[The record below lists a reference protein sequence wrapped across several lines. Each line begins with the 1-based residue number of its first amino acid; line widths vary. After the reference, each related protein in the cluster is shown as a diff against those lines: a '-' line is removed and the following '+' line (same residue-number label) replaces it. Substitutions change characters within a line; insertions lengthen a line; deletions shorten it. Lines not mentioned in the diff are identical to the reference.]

1 MRLDVGSIAVATLLC
16 STVDAFWRLPC
27 GAPVVVERMDPI
39 VNPGIVSS
47 HVHTIMGS
55 DAINFT
61 NTFNSLRAAD
71 CTTCQVTEDLSNY
84 WTPNLWFQHPN
95 GSFTSVPQIGG
106 MLVYYLQRYNS
117 QTDTEL
123 VAFPD
128 GFRMVAGNP
137 MLRSYYPSLEQ
148 RAISWMC
155 INYVAQSL
163 EKPYF
168 PLTYCPQGLRAQVF
182 FPSCWDGVNL
192 DSANHKS
199 HVAYPSNMNSG
210 TCPPTH
216 PIRLISLFYEV
227 MFDVAQFS
235 SLWTPD
241 GVSQPFVLANGD
253 PTGYG
258 LHGDF
263 MNGWNR
269 DVLQRAID
277 NCTDMSGDINV
288 CEVFDG
294 MLQTTQEMSS
304 CVAYPQVVEDVSG
317 TLDELPGCNP
327 VQSGGYPSA
336 MATMPVCTL
345 KPETMSKD
353 EAEYEE
359 FLLSPHPVNYTGWHY
374 LGCYSDSSSRTLPKQ
389 TWLPAITTPSE
400 SCMDAC
406 AAAGY
411 TLAGLEY
418 YGQCFCGNTLP
429 PTAGAARPE
438 GECWMPCTG
447 NSTQICGGD
456 WRLSIYQVG
465 AGKKFTWKPEVKTT
479 RTVSYSVSPSPPV
492 LTTASSTVKTTGSS
506 MKASSTTAKG
516 SSTVGTVTASA
527 GAKAASTASTSKG
540 SSTSSASAP
549 SSASVSL
556 ASCTINCG
564 SNSCCPSTSN
574 GQQCYNPSVY
584 TCIFE
589 TSGTGKVTLCSFGM
603 DACNGGCFD
612 PSKYRCEGGKLK
624 QGAAST
630 SASSSMAASSIK
642 ASSVKVSSSV
652 ESLSSVKT
660 SVQSS
665 AKASTTKTTS
675 KKASSTAKTSVK
687 TTSSTKASTKVSATS
702 SVKSTV
708 NLSGLS
714 AAAVAVSTKTSSVR
728 STSKTTSSSKLKV
741 SSVKA
746 SSTKATLTAVSTAK
760 TSAKTSSIKASSTVK
775 SAAKTSSVKS
785 TSAKATSVVSPS
797 ALLLA
802 AQQTTGSFSSRKS
815 TSSVKTASSTK
826 KASLTDVTSTQTH
839 TTTTWT
845 TDTTVWVDPSTSSNK
860 STSTKVSSVKSSSSS
875 IKATSS
881 VKATATAKSSV
892 KNSSTSKVSP
902 SGAKSSTTSP
912 RTSSSSAAKSTTST
926 NVSSS
931 VKSVTTSISSTT
943 RKATSSA
950 AKTSSSAVKSA
961 SSTSASVSMKAT
973 SSSKTSSATT
983 KAASSV
989 AKDINLS
996 VKSSTTT
1003 TKASTMTSM
1012 SAVTS
1017 ASSVKSTAASSTTSS
1032 ATPATSS
1039 ASATFISQM
1048 LTMHNNYRAAHSAQ
1062 PLAWNKNLE
1071 KYAQNIASTCAF
1083 GDSGG
1088 SYGENMGLGTNS
1100 NPGYYLQKWYNEQ
1113 NFYDYDTPTG
1123 YSAKTE
1129 HFTQVV
1135 WNTTTQVGCAFATNC
1150 GSVGPYYYPY
1160 LLVCEYWRAGNVNNT
1175 GSDRATNPW
1184 KWYKT
1189 NVLPSA

>member
-1 MRLDVGSIAVATLLC
+1 MRLDVGFIPVATLLC

-39 VNPGIVSS
+39 VNPGLVSS

-155 INYVAQSL
+155 INYAAQSL

-168 PLTYCPQGLRAQVF
+168 PLTYCPHGLRAQVF

-304 CVAYPQVVEDVSG
+304 CVAYPQVIEDVSG

-327 VQSGGYPSA
+327 IQSGGYPSA

-345 KPETMSKD
+345 KPETLSKD

-359 FLLSPHPVNYTGWHY
+359 FLLSPHPVNHTGWHY
-374 LGCYSDSSSRTLPKQ
+374 LGCYNDSSSRTLPKQ
-389 TWLPAITTPSE
+389 TWLPATTKPSE

-418 YGQCFCGNTLP
+418 YGQCFCGNSLANGGIP
-429 PTAGAARPE
+429 RPDQ
-438 GECWMPCTG
+438 ECWMPCSG
-447 NSTQICGGD
+447 NSTQTCGGD
-456 WRLSIYQVG
+456 WRLTVYQVG
-465 AGKKFTWKPEVKTT
+465 AGKKFTWMPEVKTT
-479 RTVSYSVSPSPPV
+479 RTVSYSVIPSPPV
-492 LTTASSTVKTTGSS
+492 LTTATSTVKTTGSS
-506 MKASSTTAKG
+506 LKVSSTAAKG
-516 SSTVGTVTASA
+516 SSMVGTATGSA
-527 GAKAASTASTSKG
+527 GAKAVSTASTITS
-540 SSTSSASAP
+540 SSTSLASSASAV
-549 SSASVSL
+549 SSS

-589 TSGTGKVTLCSFGM
+589 TSSTGKVTLCSFGM

-612 PSKYRCEGGKLK
+612 PSKYRCEGGTLK

-630 SASSSMAASSIK
+630 SASSSLAVSSSK
-642 ASSVKVSSSV
+642 VSSVKVSSSV
-652 ESLSSVKT
+652 KSLSSVKT
-660 SVQSS
+660 SVETS
-665 AKASTTKTTS
+665 AKASATKTTS
-675 KKASSTAKTSVK
+675 KKSSSTAKTSAK

-714 AAAVAVSTKTSSVR
+714 AAAVAASTKISSVK
-728 STSKTTSSSKLKV
+728 SISITASSSKPKI
-741 SSVKA
+741 SAVKA

-760 TSAKTSSIKASSTVK
+760 ISAMTSSIKASSTVK
-775 SAAKTSSVKS
+775 ATAKTSSVMS

-802 AQQTTGSFSSRKS
+802 VQQTTGSSSSRKS
-815 TSSVKTASSTK
+815 ASSVKSASSTK

-845 TDTTVWVDPSTSSNK
+845 TDTTVWVDPPTSSK
-860 STSTKVSSVKSSSSS
+860 RSTSTKVSSVKSSSSS
-875 IKATSS
+875 KKVSSTTKATSS
-881 VKATATAKSSV
+881 VETTVTAKSSV
-892 KNSSTSKVSP
+892 KSSSTWKV
-902 SGAKSSTTSP
+902 
-912 RTSSSSAAKSTTST
+912 SSSAATST
-926 NVSSS
+926 ASTKVSSS
-931 VKSVTTSISSTT
+931 VKSVSTSKISSSMLE
-943 RKATSSA
+943 ATLSA

-973 SSSKTSSATT
+973 SSSKTSSANT

-989 AKDINLS
+989 AKAVSLS
-996 VKSSTTT
+996 VKPSTTT
-1003 TKASTMTSM
+1003 IKPSTMTSK
-1012 SAVTS
+1012 STIASTS
-1017 ASSVKSTAASSTTSS
+1017 SMKSTVASSSTSS

-1048 LTMHNNYRAAHSAQ
+1048 LTMHNSYRAAHSAQ

-1071 KYAQNIASTCAF
+1071 KYAQNIADTCAF
-1083 GDSGG
+1083 GDSSG

-1100 NPGYYLQKWYNEQ
+1100 NSGYYLQKWYNEQ

-1129 HFTQVV
+1129 HFTRVV
-1135 WNTTTQVGCAFATNC
+1135 WNATTQIGCAFATNC

-1175 GSDRATNPW
+1175 GSDKAANPW

-1189 NVLPSA
+1189 NVLPPA